1 MILVHKTWCGS
12 TLKAYFIHLCGAY
25 VIRTFCTVILDNGEV
40 IVNYHIFKRILSS
53 KDCWKNTSTG
63 TTELSSLAIDN
74 NFFSSSLTAG
84 NPVLLKWLCTTLP
97 SLDDILMVSLSEAL
111 SFTSVYGYSETAPA
125 EVKGSWMPIKEEK
138 KSNFIS
144 GSKDLKML
152 EKAKS
157 LPQAGC

>member
-1 MILVHKTWCGS
+1 
-12 TLKAYFIHLCGAY
+12 
-25 VIRTFCTVILDNGEV
+25 
-40 IVNYHIFKRILSS
+40 
-53 KDCWKNTSTG
+53 
-63 TTELSSLAIDN
+63 
-74 NFFSSSLTAG
+74 
-84 NPVLLKWLCTTLP
+84 
-97 SLDDILMVSLSEAL
+97 MVSLSEAL